1 MFNGLSPHI
10 YTLIYILYILMYNN
24 HIQGH
29 QDKNKK
35 QKKSSKTRNTT
46 VRQKHDKTWQ
56 KGLDKLIAAKQTFYQ

>member
-1 MFNGLSPHI
+1 MTDYCMVIEINCSESPHI

-35 QKKSSKTRNTT
+35 QKNPQKQETQQSDRNMI
-46 VRQKHDKTWQ
+46 KHDKR
-56 KGLDKLIAAKQTFYQ
+56 D